1 MKEKRNNIQI
11 KLKKLGKKK
20 IKQFE
25 VELQSSVENLEDLI
39 VEIVKSEV
47 KRFNDKQENPSIVS
61 FLSNQAIN
69 EQSESGKVSFGDIYN
84 KDKAIEHEAIENALL
99 AHTDGMFVVFVDD
112 EEIKDLKENI
122 TITEH
127 SEVVFL
133 RLTFLTGTYW

>member
-25 VELQSSVENLEDLI
+25 IELQSSVENLEDLI

>member
-69 EQSESGKVSFGDIYN
+69 EQSESGKVSFGDMYN
-84 KDKAIEHEAIENALL
+84 QDKAIEHEAIENALL

-122 TITEH
+122 TITEQ

>member
-1 MKEKRNNIQI
+1 MKEKRNNVQI

-25 VELQSSVENLEDLI
+25 VELQSSVENLEELI

-69 EQSESGKVSFGDIYN
+69 EQSESGKVSFGDMYN
-84 KDKAIEHEAIENALL
+84 QDKAIEHEAIENALL

>member
-1 MKEKRNNIQI
+1 MKEKRNNVQI

-69 EQSESGKVSFGDIYN
+69 EQSESGKVSFGDMYN
-84 KDKAIEHEAIENALL
+84 QDKAIEHEAIENALL

>member
-25 VELQSSVENLEDLI
+25 IELQSSVENLEDLI

-69 EQSESGKVSFGDIYN
+69 EQSESGKVSFGDMYN
-84 KDKAIEHEAIENALL
+84 QDKAIEHEAIENALL

-122 TITEH
+122 TITEQ

>member
-25 VELQSSVENLEDLI
+25 IELQSSVENLEDLI

-84 KDKAIEHEAIENALL
+84 QDKAIEHEAIENALL

>member
-25 VELQSSVENLEDLI
+25 IELQSSVENLEDLI

-69 EQSESGKVSFGDIYN
+69 EQSESGKVSFGDIHN
-84 KDKAIEHEAIENALL
+84 QDKAIEHEAIENALL
-99 AHTDGMFVVFVDD
+99 AHADGMFVVFVDD